1 MNKNAVATPH
11 LVAPLERRTW
21 NDSRSELLVSLR
33 ESHPSLSAVLWDDKN
48 DPLQL
53 QSKPYL
59 LEQGWKKDSSVR
71 LDLPPL
77 LHMELTNNTDSR
89 IFRLSNFFISPS
101 ECKTDAA
108 DSGRDAIT
116 GKPIPLTDD
125 QRETLK
131 RYGHIHVP
139 SRLFASQNHHHTWQV
154 ARCFYSGS
162 CTIFSDFV
170 RMVVVQRSTI

>member
-89 IFRLSNFFISPS
+89 IFRLSIF
-101 ECKTDAA
+101 
-108 DSGRDAIT
+108 
-116 GKPIPLTDD
+116 
-125 QRETLK
+125 
-131 RYGHIHVP
+131 
-139 SRLFASQNHHHTWQV
+139 LFRQVNVKQMQLIRVEMQSLESQY
-154 ARCFYSGS
+154 R
-162 CTIFSDFV
+162 
-170 RMVVVQRSTI
+170 